1 MVNVMELPPELL
13 SAIASKAPLGDVLE
27 LRLVCKGF
35 AEALIGIALRR
46 VVIDTNGRSE
56 IEGCRIEPLKTL
68 AEIDEHHSVRV
79 LARSLEIKR
88 WSPDSDLQV
97 EAIGYLEA
105 ICRNLTRV
113 ESLKW
118 SWGTSYPSFG
128 PLTQST
134 DVVRALQPMSVGL
147 REIELLAFQ
156 NDQMTLLDDLSSLT
170 RLIIEP
176 RRNTSTTVAADLVWK
191 RIASA
196 ISRSQD
202 TLQDL
207 VLSLEP
213 ERHDG
218 STHSI
223 QDVLSN
229 EQGLT
234 SLPRIRSL
242 SLSTVLAMRLRWQS
256 PVRFSSLQSLSL
268 QEDILDRVWPDRNC
282 IFVALRQSGIRLQQ
296 VAAPDSIPLVEYL
309 ASYEGTLQE
318 VAIVDCEEMIEENR
332 ANRTALA
339 LRFFRE
345 VIPKHQSTLRKIEIT
360 TSCDNGWAF
369 GDLNTIMFSD
379 PFPMLEW
386 LSIAIRTTGMNDHIK
401 TFLDRVLRPSHF
413 PLLQRVDLRVEVV
426 AGYTTRGASIYDF
439 DEESK
444 LERDAALDKLR
455 RYSLAF
461 GREAGLAS
469 TDWVFPRL
477 FVETFEFRPCLS
489 RGLLHFEPVGKN
501 WDNLYDDLAENG
513 WKW

>member
-1 MVNVMELPPELL
+1 MT
-13 SAIASKAPLGDVLE
+13 GD
-27 LRLVCKGF
+27 
-35 AEALIGIALRR
+35 
-46 VVIDTNGRSE
+46 
-56 IEGCRIEPLKTL
+56 
-68 AEIDEHHSVRV
+68 
-79 LARSLEIKR
+79 
-88 WSPDSDLQV
+88 
-97 EAIGYLEA
+97 
-105 ICRNLTRV
+105 
-113 ESLKW
+113 
-118 SWGTSYPSFG
+118 
-128 PLTQST
+128 
-134 DVVRALQPMSVGL
+134 L

-156 NDQMTLLDDLSSLT
+156 NDQIALLDDLSSLS

-176 RRNTSTTVAADLVWK
+176 RCNTSKTVADRVWK

-202 TLQDL
+202 TLQDV

-213 ERHDG
+213 ESHAG
-218 STHSI
+218 SIQAI

-229 EQGLT
+229 EKGLT
-234 SLPRIRSL
+234 SLPRLRSL
-242 SLSTVLAMRLRWQS
+242 ALGTVLAMRLRWES
-256 PVRFSSLQSLSL
+256 PVRFSSLRSLSL
-268 QEDILDRVWPDRNC
+268 QGDILDRVWPDRDC

-369 GDLNTIMFSD
+369 GDLNTIMFSY
-379 PFPMLEW
+379 PLPMLEW
-386 LSIAIRTTGMNDHIK
+386 LSIAIRTTGRNDHIK
-401 TFLDRVLRPSHF
+401 TFLDRVLHPSYF
-413 PLLQRVDLRVEVV
+413 PLLQRIDLRVEVV

-444 LERDAALDKLR
+444 IEREAVLKKLR

-461 GREAGLAS
+461 EMGEAGSAS
-469 TDWVFPRL
+469 TDWSFPRL
-477 FVETFEFRPCLS
+477 FVETFGFHPCLS
-489 RGLLHFEPVGKN
+489 TGLLHFEPVEKN
-501 WDNLYDDLAENG
+501 WDTFYDDLAENG